1 MRTSFVKLASVAAL
15 QQSVMAELLTLRFD
29 DACSA
34 LANKLPGKVSYPNST
49 QYAMSNNYWSAPQAE
64 IHPACFITPESAEE
78 VSDIIKTLASLEIQ
92 FTVKSGGHTAFA
104 GGSNIEDGVTIDLA
118 RLNQV
123 AVSDDRKT
131 VSIGPGNRWYNVS
144 QVLDPLGLAVV
155 GGRVNEV
162 GVSGLILGGGIS
174 FFSGKY
180 GWACDNVRNFEIV
193 LASGRIVNAST
204 SENPDLYWALRGG
217 GGSNF
222 GVVTQFDLVA
232 FEQGDVWLYSPI
244 YTLSSSADLVPAFV
258 DLAVDGLP
266 SDHDAHTF
274 FVIANFPGYGEIIA
288 NYMYHA
294 IPPVTAEDV
303 PPVFANAIAVPGA
316 VSSTTLVANVSTH
329 TINLSEPYGMRKSW
343 SGTSV
348 YLKEGS
354 AQFLQDIILLWQEHA
369 QELMAAA
376 GKTNTTLSPL
386 FVYQPISTN
395 IIEAM
400 QKNGGN
406 ALGLRPEEGPLV
418 HIQVVTHWET
428 SKLDSLVESSVA
440 ELIEKIGALAEER
453 GLAAKYIYMNYAGRH
468 QDVYGGY
475 GSENHERLR
484 MVSEEYDPARIFET
498 LWRGYF
504 KA

>member
-1 MRTSFVKLASVAAL
+1 M
-15 QQSVMAELLTLRFD
+15 
-29 DACSA
+29 
-34 LANKLPGKVSYPNST
+34 
-49 QYAMSNNYWSAPQAE
+49 
-64 IHPACFITPESAEE
+64 PESAEE
-78 VSDIIKTLASLEIQ
+78 VSDVIKTLTSLEAQ

-104 GGSNIEDGVTIDLA
+104 GGSNIEGGVTIDLA
-118 RLNQV
+118 RLDQV
-123 AVSDDRKT
+123 AVSDDRQT
-131 VSIGPGNRWYNVS
+131 VSIGPGNRWHNVS

-162 GVSGLILGGGIS
+162 SVSGLILGGGIS

-180 GWACDNVRNFEIV
+180 GWACDNVRKFEVV
-193 LASGRIVNAST
+193 LASGKIVYAST

-222 GVVTQFDLVA
+222 GVVNQFDLVA
-232 FEQGDVWLYSPI
+232 FDQGDLWLYNPI
-244 YTLSSSADLVPAFV
+244 YALSSSADLVSTFV
-258 DLAVDGLP
+258 DLVVDGLP

-294 IPPVTAEDV
+294 TPPVMAEDV

-348 YLKEGS
+348 YLREGS

-376 GKTNTTLSPL
+376 GKANITLSPL

-400 QKNGGN
+400 QKNGGS
-406 ALGLRPEEGPLV
+406 ALGLRPEVGPLV
-418 HIQVVTHWET
+418 HIQVITHWET
-428 SKLDSLVESSVA
+428 SKLNCLVESSVA
-440 ELIEKIGALAEER
+440 ELIEKIDALAEER
-453 GLAAKYIYMNYAGRH
+453 GLAAKYIYMNYADRD

-498 LWRGYF
+498 LWRGCF